1 MSLFMAFLIGFC
13 IGGVVGCD
21 SPKTNT
27 NTILDNFKNSSSAD
41 EVEDD

>member
-1 MSLFMAFLIGFC
+1 MIFLIGFC

-27 NTILDNFKNSSSAD
+27 NIPPPIQPKKTKKIQVNLRG
-41 EVEDD
+41 V

>member
-13 IGGVVGCD
+13 IGGLVGCD

-27 NTILDNFKNSSSAD
+27 NVPPPIPPKWPRKYK
-41 EVEDD
+41 

>member
-1 MSLFMAFLIGFC
+1 MSLFIVFLIGFC

-27 NTILDNFKNSSSAD
+27 NTPPPIQPKRPRKYK
-41 EVEDD
+41 